1 MFKKS
6 NDLMPVTLLM
16 SYLLLFI
23 VFVTLMVVSVALQ
36 EPTDAEY
43 YNQDTNQE
51 IK

>member
-1 MFKKS
+1 MFKQS
-6 NDLMPVTLLM
+6 TDLMPVTLLM

-36 EPTDAEY
+36 EETDVEY
-43 YNQDTNQE
+43 YYQDTEE

>member
-6 NDLMPVTLLM
+6 TDLMPVTLLM
-16 SYLLLFI
+16 SYLLLF
-23 VFVTLMVVSVALQ
+23 VTLIILVMVSAILQ

-43 YNQDTNQE
+43 YYQDTEE